1 MLQDINNILLEDCN
15 ISIDDFFSVTGRDN
29 VVTLAFTTRS
39 QYKSISSVIVGIK
52 AIQSFSFIKDFTSEW
67 NEEMNW
73 YSIDFDVDGKNTN
86 LEKYKV
92 EITLH

>member
-1 MLQDINNILLEDCN
+1 MFQDINNILSEDCN
-15 ISIDDFFSVTGRDN
+15 ITIDDFFSVTGRDN
-29 VVTLAFTTRS
+29 VVTLAFTTRN
-39 QYKSISSVIVGIK
+39 QYKSMSSVIVSIK
-52 AIQSFSFIKDFTSEW
+52 AIQSFAFIKDFKCEW

-86 LEKYKV
+86 LNKYSV